1 MPKFHV
7 TVPHPL
13 SQEDAVRKLN
23 GFVDLLRRRYKDQ
36 LSGLEESWDNNI
48 LSFGFKTY
56 GIQVGGKI
64 TVNDHSL
71 DLDGDLPFSAIMFKG
86 KIESTIRDEL
96 TKLMG
101 PGGAASG
108 DSTQTA

>member
-1 MPKFHV
+1 MPKFHL

-13 SQEDAVRKLN
+13 SQQDATQKLTK
-23 GFVDLLRRRYKDQ
+23 FVDLLRSRYQDK
-36 LSGLEESWDNNI
+36 LSGLEESWDANI
-48 LSFGFKTY
+48 LSFGFTTF
-56 GIQVGGKI
+56 GIQVAGKI

-71 DLDGDLPFSAIMFKG
+71 DVDGDLPFAAMMFKS

-101 PGGAASG
+101 PPGTPPAA
-108 DSTQTA
+108 TA

>member
-13 SQEDAVRKLN
+13 SQEDATRKLN
-23 GFVDLLRRRYKDQ
+23 GFVDLLRSRYQDQ
-36 LSGLEESWDNNI
+36 LSGLEESWDNNV

-56 GIQVGGKI
+56 GIQVTGKI
-64 TVNDHSL
+64 TVNDHSV

-86 KIESTIRDEL
+86 KIESAIRDEL

-101 PGGAASG
+101 PGGPASSG
-108 DSTQTA
+108 STQTA

>member
-1 MPKFHV
+1 MPKFHL

-13 SQEDAVRKLN
+13 SQQDATQKLN
-23 GFVDLLRRRYKDQ
+23 SFIDLLRSRYQDQ
-36 LSGLEESWDNNI
+36 LSGLEESWDANV
-48 LSFGFKTY
+48 LTFGFKTY
-56 GIQVGGKI
+56 GIQVAGKI

-71 DLDGDLPFSAIMFKG
+71 DVDGDLPFAAMMFKS

-101 PGGAASG
+101 PA
-108 DSTQTA
+108 DSRPTA